1 MNAAAHDAKAV
12 PDDSAVQDAGAPHD
26 TADDADVLEQP
37 TDPNRDEQTYEQRV
51 ADPDD
56 PDAMTVAGEGL
67 EPESSADE
75 HADNPNP
82 DADGTGGT
90 GPTGATA
97 AREAARGSSDT
108 AGPGGS
114 GA

>member
-1 MNAAAHDAKAV
+1 MNAAAHDAR
-12 PDDSAVQDAGAPHD
+12 AVQDDSAPHD

-67 EPESSADE
+67 EPESSAD
-75 HADNPNP
+75 
-82 DADGTGGT
+82 GTGGS

-97 AREAARGSSDT
+97 ARDAARGASDT

>member
-1 MNAAAHDAKAV
+1 MNAAAHDDKAVQDDGAV
-12 PDDSAVQDAGAPHD
+12 PDDGAVSD

-82 DADGTGGT
+82 DADGTGGS

-97 AREAARGSSDT
+97 ARDAARGPSDT